1 MSSFSQWAKRPAMAY
16 SIEFSEDAQRHLH
29 QLTAR
34 DRAIL
39 LDAVE
44 QHLARQPTKV
54 TRKRKLLRANPLATW
69 ELRVGQ
75 FRVFYNV
82 EDEKL
87 IVIVIAIGIKDR
99 NLPTST
105 GRSFIYENQFTA
117 NGRAYFG
124 TPLGKGGSGRGSIL
138 DRRRACSIRL
148 GAR

>member
-1 MSSFSQWAKRPAMAY
+1 MAY

-44 QHLARQPTKV
+44 QQLARQPTKV

-82 EDEKL
+82 EDERF
-87 IVIVIAIGIKDR
+87 IVIVIAVGIKDR
-99 NLPTST
+99 NLLY
-105 GRSFIYENQFTA
+105 ID
-117 NGRAYFG
+117 
-124 TPLGKGGSGRGSIL
+124 GKEFHL
-138 DRRRACSIRL
+138 
-148 GAR
+148 